1 MQVSAVLNARS
12 SLQMGSHHLIGVP
25 PEGPSDHVLLEDLR
39 RVLRI
44 ADRAAQR
51 ARASARAAARAGG
64 SRASYLL
71 PVTRRAPEAGG
82 GTTER

>member
-1 MQVSAVLNARS
+1 MQVSAVLKARS
-12 SLQMGSHHLIGVP
+12 SLQMGLLHLIGVP

-44 ADRAAQR
+44 ADRAAQG
-51 ARASARAAARAGG
+51 ARAAARAGG